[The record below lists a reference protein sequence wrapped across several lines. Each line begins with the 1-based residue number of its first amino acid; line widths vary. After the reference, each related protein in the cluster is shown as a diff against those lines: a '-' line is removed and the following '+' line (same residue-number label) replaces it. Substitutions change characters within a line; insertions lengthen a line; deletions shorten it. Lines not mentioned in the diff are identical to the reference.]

1 MAEALML
8 RAPTSRLATQI
19 RTHARVLA
27 SLKLRPAPGEY
38 SCAAAVQPRP
48 TQDRAERDVSL
59 TSEERAK
66 LDREQQQGEE
76 SAGAAPAA
84 APEETPLLSTG
95 KTALRAATTTKPST
109 SQVSLHRLTFDFF
122 FRRALTLIRSVS
134 STSTDDKHVRLGT
147 VPGRVGP
154 HEDGAR
160 HPEPLQIL
168 TRAVRFCAAT
178 RIKTCRPLRRVV
190 FAPGRHQQQLRSRTV
205 RKVPDRGRGPRADE
219 GGMQTLRP
227 PATKAVSAS
236 DAPTCAREQGPSRF
250 AIWIEPLILLAT

>member
-66 LDREQQQGEE
+66 LDREQQQGDEL
-76 SAGAAPAA
+76 AGAAPAA

-109 SQVSLHRLTFDFF
+109 SQSRVPPRTTNTSEWEPSRVDHSHQDMPPAPPRRL
-122 FRRALTLIRSVS
+122 RPGQASAAAALSYRPQGPRSRS
-134 STSTDDKHVRLGT
+134 RS
-147 VPGRVGP
+147 PGRRGWDADVATTSDKSGLC
-154 HEDGAR
+154 ERRTD
-160 HPEPLQIL
+160 L
-168 TRAVRFCAAT
+168 RA
-178 RIKTCRPLRRVV
+178 
-190 FAPGRHQQQLRSRTV
+190 
-205 RKVPDRGRGPRADE
+205 
-219 GGMQTLRP
+219 
-227 PATKAVSAS
+227 
-236 DAPTCAREQGPSRF
+236 
-250 AIWIEPLILLAT
+250 